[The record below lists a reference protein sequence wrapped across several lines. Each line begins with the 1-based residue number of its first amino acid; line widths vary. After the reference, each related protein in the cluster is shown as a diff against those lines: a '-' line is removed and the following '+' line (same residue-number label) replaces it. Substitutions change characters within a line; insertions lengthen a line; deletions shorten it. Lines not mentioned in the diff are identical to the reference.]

1 MLTSKFEYLRSP
13 NFITLCA
20 GHGGNDSGAVS
31 GNNVER
37 ENNIYTTERIANNL
51 KNLGISVYVVP
62 HELDLVGAINH
73 VNSKFKWGQTWAI
86 EIHRDSASGISS
98 ETADK
103 RVGVYGFGQYTGQD
117 GRFFNEDKSSMDI
130 ARFMRDRMVQLG
142 SEANSWARTDNSAS
156 FGRLG
161 WIRDTNPLAHLIE
174 LGFVQGLGTNEHL
187 NWLSDLATIAIY
199 EAFTGKNA
207 PNQATPNVPEP
218 TKVVNMVEKSIVV
231 LRSYSDLPINIVS
244 LEGSILKQEYDLVLD
259 QILTIFRQQT
269 AVLNQIKTDLMV
281 SNQQKENYKL
291 QLANILKLYDQ
302 LQVDFSNYK
311 KGNLVEFVPS
321 QAILNSTSINSNS
334 NNLEAIEQPGIEQN
348 NASNKPF
355 WKSKKFGANLLSTLS
370 SVGLILWQTSMIKPD
385 DNLPIIS
392 SKLGTAIV
400 GVLGLS
406 FVAFQYIKSQGKVD
420 EASFNG
426 NIQQFKNSELQNFI
440 RKNI

>member
-20 GHGGNDSGAVS
+20 GHGGRDSGAVF

-37 ENNIYTTERIANNL
+37 ESNIYTTERIASNL
-51 KNLGISVYVVP
+51 KALGISVYVVP
-62 HELDLVGAINH
+62 NELDLVGAINH

-117 GRFFNEDKSSMDI
+117 GKFYNEDSESMNI

-142 SEANSWARTDNSAS
+142 AEANSWARADNLAT

-161 WIRDTNPLAHLIE
+161 WIRDTNPLAHLLE
-174 LGFVQGLGTNEHL
+174 LGFVTDGNKEQL

-199 EAFTGKNA
+199 EAFTGKIA
-207 PNQATPNVPEP
+207 PNQAKTNLPLEAPVLSKE
-218 TKVVNMVEKSIVV
+218 EKAILV
-231 LRSYSDLPINIVS
+231 LRNYKDLPINVAN
-244 LEGSILKQEYDLVLD
+244 LENLLVKKDYDLAFD
-259 QILTIFRQQT
+259 HILTVFKQQNV
-269 AVLNQIKTDLMV
+269 VLNQVKNDLMV
-281 SNQQKENYKL
+281 ANQQKDNFSG
-291 QLANILKLYDQ
+291 QLSKNLKLYDQ
-302 LQVDFSNYK
+302 LQVELANYK
-311 KGNLVEFVPS
+311 SGNAIDFVPNKD
-321 QAILNSTSINSNS
+321 ILNSANIVSYPGK
-334 NNLEAIEQPGIEQN
+334 LEAGQQGKMDQN
-348 NASNKPF
+348 NASSKPF
-355 WKSKKFGANLLSTLS
+355 WKSKKFGANLLSTIA
-370 SVGLILWQTSMIKPD
+370 SVGLILWQTNMLKPD
-385 DNLPIIS
+385 DSLPIIT
-392 SKLGTAIV
+392 SKLGTAVI

-406 FVAFQYIKSQGKVD
+406 FVANQYIRSQGKVD

-426 NIQQFKNSELQNFI
+426 NFQQLKNSELQNFI

>member
-20 GHGGNDSGAVS
+20 GHGGRDSGAVS

-37 ENNIYTTERIANNL
+37 ENNIYTTERIASNL
-51 KNLGISVYVVP
+51 KALGISVYVVP
-62 HELDLVGAINH
+62 HELDLIGSINH

-117 GRFFNEDKSSMDI
+117 GQFYNEDKLSMNI
-130 ARFMRDRMVQLG
+130 ARFMRDRMVQVG
-142 SEANSWARTDNSAS
+142 AEANSWARTDNLAS

-174 LGFVQGLGTNEHL
+174 LGFVQGLGSNEHL
-187 NWLSDLATIAIY
+187 NWLSDLATVAIY
-199 EAFTGKNA
+199 EAFTGKTA
-207 PNQATPNVPEP
+207 PTPNSPTMPEVQLGL
-218 TKVVNMVEKSIVV
+218 TIEEKSILA
-231 LRSYSDLPINIVS
+231 LRNFNDLPININE
-244 LEGSILKQEYDLVLD
+244 LENLLVKKDYNLVFEK
-259 QILTIFRQQT
+259 ILTTFRQQNLL
-269 AVLNQIKTDLMV
+269 LNQTKNDLMV
-281 SNQQKENYKL
+281 SNQQKENYRV
-291 QLANILKLYDQ
+291 QLANLLKLYDQ

-311 KGNLVEFVPS
+311 KGNSVEFVPS
-321 QAILNSTSINSNS
+321 QAILNSANISLNSKNVENNS
-334 NNLEAIEQPGIEQN
+334 QSGLEQN

-370 SVGLILWQTSMIKPD
+370 SVGLILWQTSMLKPED
-385 DNLPIIS
+385 SLPIIS
-392 SKLGTAIV
+392 TKLGTAIV

-406 FVAFQYIKSQGKVD
+406 FVANQYIKSQGKVD

-426 NIQQFKNSELQNFI
+426 NFQQLRNSELQNFI